1 MCCRGS
7 GCRPAF
13 EGEAPSGPVR
23 GGARVA
29 PAETNPSR
37 SGSAI
42 LIPVGPQTGEQVQL
56 TSLATNQAQT
66 AEAGALDGKR
76 LRLLLRG
83 TLELRELVKV
93 EGRDWLALGEV
104 VAFEPGPGPEGGPGG
119 APEGAPAAIVE
130 VEHTLLNTGD
140 LARLRREVWLC

>member
-1 MCCRGS
+1 V
-7 GCRPAF
+7 RPQA
-13 EGEAPSGPVR
+13 
-23 GGARVA
+23 
-29 PAETNPSR
+29 
-37 SGSAI
+37 
-42 LIPVGPQTGEQVQL
+42 GEQVQL
-56 TSLATNQAQT
+56 TSLATNQTQT

-104 VAFEPGPGPEGGPGG
+104 VAFEAGPG
-119 APEGAPAAIVE
+119 PEGAPAAIVE

-140 LARLRREVWLC
+140 LARLRGEVWLC